1 MSFVEQLFGLDGRV
15 ALVTGSSGGIGRALA
30 GGLAKAG
37 AHVVVN
43 GRDAA
48 RAEQA
53 AADIRAAGGKATAMA
68 CDVTDAASVRAL
80 VERVEAEV
88 GPIDILV
95 NNAGMTIRAM
105 IEDFAED
112 DWRKVM
118 SLNLDSVFFVG
129 QAVGRKMLTRGRGRI
144 INICSVMS
152 ELARPGTA
160 PYAATKGA
168 VKMLTKA
175 MATEW
180 GRKGINVNG
189 IGPGYFATE
198 LTAPLVQ
205 DKTFTAW
212 LEGRTPLGRWGDVK
226 ELVGAAIFLASD
238 AGSYVNGHILYV
250 DGAMTATV

>member
-68 CDVTDAASVRAL
+68 CDVTDPASVRAL
-80 VERVEAEV
+80 VERIEAEV

-198 LTAPLVQ
+198 LTAPLVR
-205 DKTFTAW
+205 DATFTAW

>member
-68 CDVTDAASVRAL
+68 CDVTDAAIVRAL

>member
-30 GGLAKAG
+30 EGLAKAG

-48 RAEQA
+48 RAESA
-53 AADIRAAGGKATAMA
+53 ASAIRAAGGQATAMA
-68 CDVTDAASVRAL
+68 CDVTDTASVRAL
-80 VERVEAEV
+80 VARIESGV

-95 NNAGMTIRAM
+95 NNAGMTIRAL
-105 IEDFAED
+105 IEDFAEE

-129 QAVGRKMLTRGRGRI
+129 QAVGRNMLTRGRGRI

-180 GRKGINVNG
+180 GRKGVNVNG

-205 DKTFTAW
+205 DKAFTAW
-212 LEGRTPLGRWGDVK
+212 LEARTPVGRWGDVK

>member
-1 MSFVEQLFGLDGRV
+1 MSFVEHLFGLDGRV

-68 CDVTDAASVRAL
+68 CDVTDPASVRAL
-80 VERVEAEV
+80 VERIEAEV

-198 LTAPLVQ
+198 LTAPLVR
-205 DKTFTAW
+205 DATFTAW